1 MTKSALSCNGLL
13 ALFLSCLALPSRA
26 SACVVGNGTSA
37 SCTESELNACLPR
50 GGRFDGTATFN
61 CGGNPATITVT
72 IPTTITVDTSIDG
85 GGLVTISGGNG
96 TQIFVVNSGTAL
108 TLANLA
114 ISDGSSL
121 GGDGGA
127 IYSDG
132 TLTVTNSTFSGN
144 SGGFG
149 GAIFNGGTLTL
160 TNSTL
165 SGNTAT
171 GGAIYND
178 YGGTLTV
185 TNCTFS
191 GNSGGPGGAI
201 ASDITRNYGGTLTVT
216 NFTFSGNT
224 VGTGA
229 NGHGGGAIA
238 NGSGDT
244 LTVTNSTFSG
254 NSAHTSGPYI
264 IYGGSGGA
272 IFNPDGGTL
281 TVTNSTFSGNTGGSG
296 GAIANGGTL
305 TVTNGTFSGNT
316 ADALGGA
323 IINSDTVTVTNST
336 FSGNSDHDGGT
347 IYNYSGTLT
356 LTNAI
361 VASSTSRGNC
371 VGSITDGGHNLDSD
385 GSCGVGPA
393 TDPKLDPEGLANN
406 GGPTQTIA
414 LRVGSP
420 AINAGDETVCAAPPV
435 NNLDQRGYVRPGTG
449 ATRCSIGAY
458 EFNSPGSGAPTAGG
472 GGGGCS
478 ISRRSLSSASL
489 LSLLVSGAV
498 LVCRRLQRQRSG
510 HRR

>member
-216 NFTFSGNT
+216 NCTFSGNT

-229 NGHGGGAIA
+229 NGHG
-238 NGSGDT
+238 
-244 LTVTNSTFSG
+244 
-254 NSAHTSGPYI
+254 
-264 IYGGSGGA
+264 
-272 IFNPDGGTL
+272 
-281 TVTNSTFSGNTGGSG
+281 G